1 MALSAVQSLITLVI
15 FIVML
20 GVLVVIHELGHFV
33 TARLAGVRVLEFGLG
48 FPPRAKVLRS
58 HGETL
63 YTLNW
68 LPIGG
73 FVRLEGEDGD
83 SDDERSF
90 VRAPLPTKL
99 VILIAGVVMN
109 LLLAFAIFF
118 AIFAFAYPA
127 WTLTLNEVQVGS
139 PAATAGLVA
148 GDRLVTLDGDRFGG
162 FDNPG
167 VTLRDKAGQTA
178 TLGVVHADGR
188 TEDAEAS
195 AARPE
200 AITVTSGALGISFGR
215 EIAYTQNAR
224 RSGPDGGRP
233 DGQGP
238 DPHLERARAA
248 GRIGRQPADPGAA
261 RHRPD
266 RHRQPGRRR
275 LLAAR
280 AGLHAV
286 PRRDPV
292 GQPRPGQHPPVPAT
306 RRWPDGRSSGT
317 APSGQPGSSG
327 PISSSTSGRR
337 SPGTW

>member
-1 MALSAVQSLITLVI
+1 MTGFVQSIITIVL
-15 FIVML
+15 FIAIL

-90 VRAPLPTKL
+90 VRAPLPIKL

-139 PAATAGLVA
+139 PAAAASSSLPLPSVTAIPKSTSLISPSRDSITLR
-148 GDRLVTLDGDRFGG
+148 GDRSRW
-162 FDNPG
+162 
-167 VTLRDKAGQTA
+167 
-178 TLGVVHADGR
+178 
-188 TEDAEAS
+188 
-195 AARPE
+195 
-200 AITVTSGALGISFGR
+200 ITPTPLWCA
-215 EIAYTQNAR
+215 
-224 RSGPDGGRP
+224 
-233 DGQGP
+233 
-238 DPHLERARAA
+238 
-248 GRIGRQPADPGAA
+248 
-261 RHRPD
+261 
-266 RHRQPGRRR
+266 
-275 LLAAR
+275 
-280 AGLHAV
+280 
-286 PRRDPV
+286 
-292 GQPRPGQHPPVPAT
+292 
-306 RRWPDGRSSGT
+306 
-317 APSGQPGSSG
+317 
-327 PISSSTSGRR
+327 
-337 SPGTW
+337 